1 MTAKA
6 WLLVPACSLM
16 LMFASPPPKRPPVKH
31 YTVSGHISGLGT
43 RRASVKMTRYHTPA
57 RTATTHADGS
67 FILRTVAP
75 GTYTIQPSHSLFT
88 FSPSFHTVAV
98 TSHDVDGVHFTAHE
112 KPTRRR

>member
-16 LMFASPPPKRPPVKH
+16 LMFASPPPQKRPVRH
-31 YTVSGHISGLGT
+31 YTVSGDISGLGT
-43 RRASVKMTRYHTPA
+43 HRALVKMTRSHGPGHSA
-57 RTATTHADGS
+57 STHEDGS

-75 GTYTIQPSHSLFT
+75 GTYTIRPSHASFN
-88 FSPSFHTVAV
+88 FSPSFRTVAV

-112 KPTRRR
+112 KPRRKR